1 MKINMK
7 LKSDNNIFKEIM
19 VVILKFVGIFFGLS
33 IILIMVVYSISYIR
47 LISFQPPEKLTNIPE
62 GAVWRGGPDGGFW
75 YFLSSKK
82 DSIYQIEI
90 FSDHDGESFNK
101 IMLNNEK
108 DFVMCRDCRGHADT
122 ISNIIDH
129 INFFSMDEINLDIKD
144 KNNKFC
150 YLKLLSRVKNNR

>member
-1 MKINMK
+1 MK

-108 DFVMCRDCRGHADT
+108 DFVMCRDCRDQADT
-122 ISNIIDH
+122 ISNILDH
-129 INFFSMDEINLDIKD
+129 INFYSNNEINLDIMG

-150 YLKLLSRVKNNR
+150 YLRLLSREKISK